1 ADTEALRSP
10 VTEESYGAALRV
22 TVPVFDSTA
31 VASGAPPVAAVVA
44 EVRLGDLIRDA
55 DEREAQ
61 EPQASARGGTAS
73 ATTRPAR
80 RTVVIAIALAC
91 VACLAALALLL
102 VIARHETRDI
112 ERVARGAS
120 AIAAGNLD
128 QRIEVSATGET
139 KDLAASFNLMTD
151 RLRELIAREAESRQ
165 FQSFLRISAM
175 ISHDL
180 KNAIAASPCSWRT

>member
-1 ADTEALRSP
+1 MRSGEEGTQLYDAQDGDRWLASFRQVDALNLS
-10 VTEESYGAALRV
+10 L
-22 TVPVFDSTA
+22 A
-31 VASGAPPVAAVVA
+31 VSEDYAAAVGP
-44 EVRLGDLIRDA
+44 VRRSGL
-55 DEREAQ
+55 
-61 EPQASARGGTAS
+61 
-73 ATTRPAR
+73 
-80 RTVVIAIALAC
+80 VAIALAS

-128 QRIEVSATGET
+128 QRIEVSASGET
-139 KDLAASFNLMTD
+139 QGLAASFNLMTD
-151 RLRELIAREAESRQ
+151 RLRELIAREAETRQ

-180 KNAIAASPCSWRT
+180 KNAIAGLSMLVTNMRSEERRVGKEAEPAR